1 VTAVSEL
8 VAWHDAECA
17 SYTADLPLWRALAE
31 ETGGPVLDVGAGTG
45 RVALDLAR
53 AGVEVVALDVEPEL
67 LAALRARDA
76 RVETVAADAR
86 DFDAGHERFGLVIAP
101 MQTVQLLGGPDGRRG
116 FLRSAARAL
125 RPGGL
130 LACALANALE
140 GVDADDFDVP
150 HPDRL
155 ERDGVVWESWP
166 TAIRDDGDGFVL
178 ERRRVRRAGGRG
190 DDASATTQRDVLRL
204 DRVTAALLAV
214 EGAAAGLHAQA
225 PRSVPATA
233 DHVGS
238 EVAVLRR
245 A

>member
-1 VTAVSEL
+1 VSAAPPSSSSEL

-17 SYTADLPLWRALAE
+17 SYAADLPLWRALAAQ
-31 ETGGPVLDVGAGTG
+31 TGGPVLDVGAGTG
-45 RVALDLAR
+45 RVSLDLAR
-53 AGVEVVALDVEPEL
+53 AGVEVAALDVEPEL

-76 RVETVAADAR
+76 RVETLAADAR
-86 DFDAGHERFGLVIAP
+86 DFDAGQGRFGLVIAP
-101 MQTVQLLGGPDGRRG
+101 MQTVQLLGGAAGRGG

-140 GVDADDFDVP
+140 GVDADDFEVP
-150 HPDRL
+150 EPDRL

-178 ERRRVRRAGGRG
+178 ERRRVRRDGA
-190 DDASATTQRDVLRL
+190 AATTQRDVLRL
-204 DRVTAALLAV
+204 DRVSASLLAV
-214 EGAAAGLHAQA
+214 EAAAAGLRAEA
-225 PRSVPATA
+225 PRSVPATD